1 MLSRPAG
8 RFLWGLAVWMLLSAW
23 LAENCS
29 AQSPGSAPPGMPLAS
44 TQSWAIQPPGQA
56 NAPPV
61 VAIWPAIAPI
71 VMPAPGPIGPP
82 AAPAAAGPWNLA
94 MQPAPGATLAPSGP
108 VPGNQGVMPGQPML
122 AGPQAGQSAPPPGVD
137 PAAPPAG
144 QLPPP
149 LGANLTPEQQQQ
161 AVTEYLQRQGGA
173 VGPAAGDYQIGTQT
187 WLRPAWRNGL
197 VFDSP
202 NGDFTFHLGGRF
214 QMDTTAFNDN
224 QNITDNEAIGGT
236 GPIEDAVYVR
246 RARLRADGTAYDVI
260 DWVVE
265 YEFANTIRASVP
277 FNPPGS
283 PPITAAPS
291 PTDLYIR
298 MRELPVVGNFQVGN
312 FKEPIGF
319 EHLVNDSWGTFME
332 RSFNQDVFYG
342 PYNNGYSPGLM
353 IFDWTENERMTYALW
368 VGPNT
373 HNTFGYQFGGQYAAT
388 GRLTYLPYYDGNGRY
403 LVHLGSSISYRNPD
417 QGQFRAT
424 AFQNIRSAPYG
435 PALPIMA
442 DTGSLQANGQSL
454 YNLEFASVWGPLTVQ
469 AEYTA
474 EWVSDVTTN
483 PLLFYVPRQQANLLS
498 GSTLLIQG
506 GYVEAS
512 WFLTGEHRAYNRQS
526 AVFERIVPN
535 ENFYLIRGARG
546 CSIFGRGAWQSAIRF
561 SAVDLN
567 GRGLNGGNLT
577 ALTLGVNWYL
587 NPNMKFQFN
596 YDTTWRGQ
604 VASVGSQVITG
615 VGARFSLDF

>member
-1 MLSRPAG
+1 
-8 RFLWGLAVWMLLSAW
+8 MLLSAW
-23 LAENCS
+23 LAENGS
-29 AQSPGSAPPGMPLAS
+29 AQPPASAPADMPPTSA
-44 TQSWAIQPPGQA
+44 QAPAIQPAMQPPGQP
-56 NAPPV
+56 NVPPV
-61 VAIWPAIAPI
+61 VAIRPTIAPI
-71 VMPAPGPIGPP
+71 VMPAPGPM
-82 AAPAAAGPWNLA
+82 NVA
-94 MQPAPGATLAPSGP
+94 MQPAPGAPLGP
-108 VPGNQGVMPGQPML
+108 AGPLPGNPSLTPGQPAL
-122 AGPQAGQSAPPPGVD
+122 AGPPVMQSPPPTD
-137 PAAPPAG
+137 ASPAIPPAA
-144 QLPPP
+144 QLPLPP
-149 LGANLTPEQQQQ
+149 GANLTPEQQQQ
-161 AVTEYLQRQGGA
+161 AVTEYLQRQGA
-173 VGPAAGDYQIGTQT
+173 IGPTSGEYQIGTQT

-214 QMDTTAFNDN
+214 QMDTTAFTDSQAVADN
-224 QNITDNEAIGGT
+224 QALGGT
-236 GPIEDAVYVR
+236 GPIDDAVYVR
-246 RARLRADGTAYDVI
+246 RARLRADGTAYDLI

-283 PPITAAPS
+283 PPIAAAPS
-291 PTDLYIR
+291 PTDVYVR
-298 MRELPVVGNFQVGN
+298 FKDLPMVGNFQVGN

-319 EHLVNDSWGTFME
+319 EHLVNDSWTTFME

-353 IFDWTENERMTYALW
+353 IFDWTQNERMTYALW

-373 HNTFGYQFGGQYAAT
+373 HNTFGYQFGGQYAVT

-483 PLLFYVPRQQANLLS
+483 PLLFYVPGQQANLLS

-506 GYVEAS
+506 GYIEAA

-535 ENFYLIRGARG
+535 ENFYLVRGTSG

-567 GRGLNGGNLT
+567 GRGLNGGKLT
-577 ALTLGVNWYL
+577 ALTLGLNWYL

-604 VASVGSQVITG
+604 VASTNPQAITG